1 MNREPA
7 LTAMSHGSLIRPATF
22 VNGVIGLG
30 VPFAARLNRYR
41 VVVQPSGAVA
51 ATTNVCPSPVA
62 TLTRSVLGNGRLIR
76 APCAPVVA
84 VITNMDGWS
93 GQVLGT
99 KEAGVA
105 GRAGRG

>member
-1 MNREPA
+1 MNPEPA

-62 TLTRSVLGNGRLIR
+62 TLTRSVLGNARLTR
-76 APCAPVVA
+76 EPRAPVVA
-84 VITNMDGWS
+84 LITNMDGWS
-93 GQVLGT
+93 VQFIAT
-99 KEAGVA
+99 K
-105 GRAGRG
+105 